1 MTKSKEKLYNAMNSF
16 MKAYTGMITAI
27 EAYEKDLG
35 SVNELEAFTK
45 YYPFD
50 KSLGELKIVKWVLET
65 TDELKNGTTKVDV
78 ASMIEHVNG
87 CADAVLSV
95 DEEEWHDPGPIAV
108 KIDGVET
115 RVNFGAETFEALLN
129 LLKADEQ

>member
-1 MTKSKEKLYNAMNSF
+1 MIKSKEQLHSAMNCF
-16 MKAYTGMITAI
+16 MKAYTGMTTAI

-50 KSLGELKIVKWVLET
+50 KSFDELRIVKWVLET

-78 ASMIEHVNG
+78 ASMIEHVED
-87 CADAVLSV
+87 CADAEMKVV
-95 DEEEWHDPGPIAV
+95 DPEYDHVGPITI
-108 KIDGVET
+108 KLDGVET
-115 RVNFGAETFEALLN
+115 DLDFSADTYEQLLE
-129 LLKADEQ
+129 LLKANT